1 VKKVPEGTWK
11 GERLDTVVLATALL
25 IAMLVID
32 RLARWSHRDP
42 AISLRRRVFQKEKG
56 SDIRPEPFP
65 GNVALVADRVA
76 TATPAKNPCW
86 APAVAAICARLCH
99 GFRPEG
105 ALDSSPAMS
114 VDHAQLDR
122 DHLWHPFTQQQGWVE
137 EEPLMIE
144 RAEGTELIDSD
155 GRRYIDGVSSLW
167 CNVHGHRH
175 PGIDAAL
182 HEQLDRVA
190 HSTMLGLSH
199 SGGAELAAKLVE
211 VAPPGLS
218 RVFYSEAGATA
229 VEIALKM
236 AFQFQQ
242 QRGGQH
248 RRRTSFAHM
257 REAYH
262 GDTIGS
268 VSVGGL
274 DLFHAT
280 YRPLLFPTHPVEPGD
295 AADLERVLSCHEEEI
310 AALIVEPLVQ
320 GAAGMLV
327 HPPGFLREARE
338 LCDRF
343 GVLLICDEVATGFGR
358 TGTMFACEQEDVA
371 PDLMCLAKGLTGGY
385 LPLAAT
391 LATERIYEGFLGAPT
406 EQRTFFHGHT
416 YTGNPLAC
424 AAALASL
431 EAFET
436 ERTLQRLGPKIE
448 LLGELLEPLAAM
460 PAVAEVRRR
469 GTMTGID
476 LGEHDP
482 DLRLG
487 HRVTLEAR
495 RRGAIV
501 RPLSDVIVL
510 MPPLSIS
517 EDELRRLVAIVA
529 ESIEAAFASAYPA
542 LAQAA

>member
-1 VKKVPEGTWK
+1 
-11 GERLDTVVLATALL
+11 
-25 IAMLVID
+25 
-32 RLARWSHRDP
+32 
-42 AISLRRRVFQKEKG
+42 
-56 SDIRPEPFP
+56 
-65 GNVALVADRVA
+65 
-76 TATPAKNPCW
+76 
-86 APAVAAICARLCH
+86 
-99 GFRPEG
+99 
-105 ALDSSPAMS
+105 MS
-114 VDHAQLDR
+114 VDPGKLDR

-144 RAEGTELIDSD
+144 RADGTQLIDSE
-155 GRRYIDGVSSLW
+155 GNRYIDGVSSLW

-175 PGIDAAL
+175 PGIDAAVG
-182 HEQLDRVA
+182 EQLERVA

-199 SGGAELAAKLVE
+199 PGAAELAAKLVE
-211 VAPPGLS
+211 LAPPGLS
-218 RVFYSEAGATA
+218 RVFYSESGSTAT
-229 VEIALKM
+229 EIALKM

-248 RRRTSFAHM
+248 ARRTSFVHL
-257 REAYH
+257 RDAYH

-268 VSVGGL
+268 VSVGGI

-280 YRPLLFPTHPVEPGD
+280 YRPLLFRTHATEPGD
-295 AADLERVLSCHEEEI
+295 AADLERVLAAHEEEI

-327 HPPGFLREARE
+327 HPPGYLRAARE
-338 LCDRF
+338 LCDRY

-371 PDLMCLAKGLTGGY
+371 PDLLCLAKGLTGGY

-391 LATERIYEGFLGAPT
+391 LATERIYEGFLGAPE

-431 EAFET
+431 EAFEQ
-436 ERTLQRLGPKIE
+436 ERTLERLGPKIE
-448 LLGELLEPLAAM
+448 LLGEQLDRVAAM
-460 PAVAEVRRR
+460 PEVAEVRRC
-469 GTMTGID
+469 GLMVGID

-482 DLRLG
+482 ALRLG

-495 RRGAIV
+495 GRGAIV
-501 RPLSDVIVL
+501 RPLGDVVVL
-510 MPPLSIS
+510 MPPLSIEES
-517 EDELRRLVAIVA
+517 ELVRLVAITA
-529 ESIEAAFASAYPA
+529 ESI
-542 LAQAA
+542 QAACSSAKPASLARAA